1 MIENNLL
8 NLQACRRGISSQPQD
23 CLLATL
29 MIQGSLSTWSLEET
43 WMGGLEEK
51 FLLSEFTVSQEFLDT
66 FPREKII
73 LKHFFQLKM
82 TNEKFVDANIF
93 WKSTLQKE
101 ALHFKQYRN
110 HVSEKKLFWK
120 K

>member
-8 NLQACRRGISSQPQD
+8 NLQVCQRGINSQPQD

-29 MIQGSLSTWSLEET
+29 VIQGSLSLWSLEET
-43 WMGGLEEK
+43 WIGGLEEK
-51 FLLSEFTVSQEFLDT
+51 FRLPEITVRQEFLDT

-73 LKHFFQLKM
+73 VSIFFQLKM

-101 ALHFKQYRN
+101 ALR
-110 HVSEKKLFWK
+110 L
-120 K
+120 